1 MTDRELDALLRR
13 ALLDAGAEDWAKETE
28 QPETQS
34 RRQRRRMRALMAD
47 PRGYARRASRSL
59 GRRVLRA
66 AACLAL
72 VCAVALGGVLTLSP
86 AVRAEVAQWVRTWT
100 GRMVSYHFG
109 GTPAQEELP
118 WYEIGDPLEG
128 YVKRE
133 REWNGDQTHTSV
145 YYYNRAGERIWFSYD
160 RMREDFALGM
170 RTEGVEM
177 EIQQV
182 TVNGCPGDLYLI
194 KDGSKSNVV
203 IWMDQDAGIVFLID
217 AWASKKELLHMAE
230 SVDLVQTPK

>member
-1 MTDRELDALLRR
+1 MTDRELDALLCY

-28 QPETQS
+28 QPEAES
-34 RRQRRRMRALMAD
+34 RRQRRRMRAMLAD

-86 AVRAEVAQWVRTWT
+86 TVRAEVAQWVRTWT

-128 YVKRE
+128 YVETERSKENEYARIYYMDKERKRI
-133 REWNGDQTHTSV
+133 RFN
-145 YYYNRAGERIWFSYD
+145 YNRMQGGVAFGISTD
-160 RMREDFALGM
+160 
-170 RTEGVEM
+170 GVEM

-182 TVNGCPGDLYLI
+182 TVNGCPGDLYLVT
-194 KDGSKSNVV
+194 DGTQSSAIV
-203 IWMDQDAGIVFLID
+203 WMDEKAGISFMID
-217 AWASKKELLHMAE
+217 AWASKEELLHMAQ
-230 SVDLVQTPK
+230 SVYLVKNPK

>member
-1 MTDRELDALLRR
+1 MTDRELDALLCR

-28 QPETQS
+28 QPEAQS

-47 PRGYARRASRSL
+47 PRGYARRASRSP

-109 GTPAQEELP
+109 GTLAQEELP

-160 RMREDFALGM
+160 RMRENFALGM
-170 RTEGVEM
+170 RIEGVEM

-217 AWASKKELLHMAE
+217 AWASKEELLHMAE

>member
-1 MTDRELDALLRR
+1 MVYERYYRR
-13 ALLDAGAEDWAKETE
+13 MLGQARRYLAAEERAEDAVHNAFLHLIGHLERLRDL
-28 QPETQS
+28 PEE
-34 RRQRRRMRALMAD
+34 RL
-47 PRGYARRASRSL
+47 
-59 GRRVLRA
+59 

-217 AWASKKELLHMAE
+217 AWASKEELLHMAE